1 MLPVYNMEGV
11 ITAESPCVFI
21 QLLMMR
27 LESVITAKAPSIR
40 YTSQLVYLDCAFIAG
55 GLGSPTR
62 RQGAPTPR
70 STLAARN
77 LAVSAYL
84 GQRLFKPGAAPSL
97 PESDIMGGW
106 AGEWVWRL
114 WPWAINNKFAVP
126 STEQSTWMALPVQR
140 MCFSRHR
147 TRGAITA
154 MHPAM
159 FPLICSNIADVLSK
173 TNVTALPLL
182 PAIHSRCA

>member
-1 MLPVYNMEGV
+1 M
-11 ITAESPCVFI
+11 AHWQF
-21 QLLMMR
+21 
-27 LESVITAKAPSIR
+27 
-40 YTSQLVYLDCAFIAG
+40 AG

-106 AGEWVWRL
+106 VDVSEATARVSL
-114 WPWAINNKFAVP
+114 IMLCA
-126 STEQSTWMALPVQR
+126 
-140 MCFSRHR
+140 C
-147 TRGAITA
+147 TRGAFIHA
-154 MHPAM
+154 RVGCPKCHAPWSEFADLQPA
-159 FPLICSNIADVLSK
+159 
-173 TNVTALPLL
+173 
-182 PAIHSRCA
+182 